1 MTENQL
7 RKNISLG
14 QTVRVA
20 VKKNGVYQEELV
32 EGQVLKILTN
42 SQYHYHGIKVRLEDG
57 TVGRVK
63 EIIPN

>member
-32 EGQVLKILTN
+32 EGPVLKILTN
-42 SQYHYHGIKVRLEDG
+42 SQYHHHGIKVRLEDG